1 MRTSLDHRCEEGPA
15 HREDIKI
22 PFHVIFLFPMILPF
36 LYRIHLNAHFYF
48 FGLIIWILS
57 WTYKFLSDIYRI
69 LLYWYFILQF
79 NHYMGHNLE
88 IPDSTQSRDHK
99 EDHIHLPMTDAP
111 TIDTYVM
118 VRPQIVL
125 FQQNF

>member
-1 MRTSLDHRCEEGPA
+1 MSPDHLCEEGPA

-22 PFHVIFLFPMILPF
+22 PFHVIFSFSAILLF

-48 FGLIIWILS
+48 FGLIIRILS
-57 WTYKFLSDIYRI
+57 QTHKFLLDINRI

-79 NHYMGHNLE
+79 NYYTGHNVQ

-99 EDHIHLPMTDAP
+99 EDHINLTVTDRRYICNSKTTDHLVSAK
-111 TIDTYVM
+111 
-118 VRPQIVL
+118 L
-125 FQQNF
+125 F